1 MKMNISDDT
10 KNSLIRTLMNTFSCF
25 AMLLYWELMLY
36 FQLYASLKGFSFWNV
51 LLMIPLSFLLVS
63 LTGWFDKHCKIDY
76 LLRILINAVLALF
89 YIAEFLYCKT
99 FGSLFS
105 FSMIG
110 AGTDAVTNFW
120 WSLKSTVSDNLLS
133 IFLFLLPVL
142 LQICRFFTKD
152 IKTTRESVK
161 KHVVLIALAVL
172 TWFMTVTA
180 LPIGGT
186 EDYTA
191 YAAYHSKYVD
201 TDTASRKLG
210 TLPNFLVEMR
220 CSLFGSSG
228 HYDEFKTP
236 EEEQQPVEEKEV
248 IQYNEYDD
256 MDFSVLS
263 KDTDDENIKNLSGY
277 LSSQSP
283 TAKNE
288 YTGLFEGYNLIY
300 ICAESFSRM
309 AVDESVT
316 PVLYKMMNNGIVL
329 NNYYNSFKNVTTNG
343 EYAFLT
349 GLWPDVAREETNKGR
364 LTGTMGQSIEKD
376 MSTALGNMFYLS
388 ENVEPRAYHNFLG
401 YYYGRNETLPNMGF
415 TCKFMNEG
423 MTFTTS
429 WPASDL
435 EMMEQSVD
443 DYIND
448 DRFCTYYM
456 TFSGHGNYTTDN
468 VMVYKNIDTVS
479 ELTDKEL
486 SWNSLGYLSANYELE
501 KAMEYLLQ
509 RLEDAGRLDSTVIV
523 LTGDHYPYYLSDEG
537 YYELTGEEFD
547 ENFEGYKSTCIIYN
561 AGLEKN
567 IEVDTPCC
575 NVDIL
580 PTIYNLFNISYDSRL
595 YAGTDVFGNGFHLA
609 QLYNKSFVT
618 EYVKYNSATGEAE
631 WVKDTYQTE
640 EYNKRYLERAI
651 NTAKNRYAMSIEV
664 EESDFFGKLFDHYD
678 IKVLMAGRSVDRD
691 ANGIRQTELSAE

>member
-1 MKMNISDDT
+1 
-10 KNSLIRTLMNTFSCF
+10 
-25 AMLLYWELMLY
+25 
-36 FQLYASLKGFSFWNV
+36 
-51 LLMIPLSFLLVS
+51 
-63 LTGWFDKHCKIDY
+63 
-76 LLRILINAVLALF
+76 
-89 YIAEFLYCKT
+89 
-99 FGSLFS
+99 
-105 FSMIG
+105 
-110 AGTDAVTNFW
+110 
-120 WSLKSTVSDNLLS
+120 
-133 IFLFLLPVL
+133 
-142 LQICRFFTKD
+142 
-152 IKTTRESVK
+152 
-161 KHVVLIALAVL
+161 
-172 TWFMTVTA
+172 
-180 LPIGGT
+180 
-186 EDYTA
+186 
-191 YAAYHSKYVD
+191 
-201 TDTASRKLG
+201 
-210 TLPNFLVEMR
+210 
-220 CSLFGSSG
+220 
-228 HYDEFKTP
+228 
-236 EEEQQPVEEKEV
+236 
-248 IQYNEYDD
+248 

>member
-1 MKMNISDDT
+1 MKINMREDT
-10 KNSLIRTLMNTFSCF
+10 KNSLIRTLKNTACCF
-25 AMLLYWELMLY
+25 AMLLYWELLLY

-51 LLMIPLSFLLVS
+51 LFMIPLSILLVS
-63 LTGWFDKHCKIDY
+63 LTGWFGKHYKIDY
-76 LLRILINAVLALF
+76 LLRILISGVLAFF

-105 FSMIG
+105 YSMIG

-120 WSLKSTVSDNLLS
+120 WSLKSTVAENILS
-133 IFLFLLPVL
+133 LFLFLLPVL
-142 LQICRFFTKD
+142 LQVVRFFTKD
-152 IKTTRESVK
+152 IETTHESVK
-161 KHVVLIALAVL
+161 KHAALIVLAAI
-172 TWFMTVTA
+172 TWFLTVIA
-180 LPIGGT
+180 LPISGT

-191 YAAYHSKYVD
+191 YGAYHSRYVD

-220 CSLFGSSG
+220 CSLFGSS
-228 HYDEFKTP
+228 DQSSAFNVP
-236 EEEQQPVEEKEV
+236 EEEQEPQEEEEKEV
-248 IQYNEYDD
+248 IQYNEYRDI
-256 MDFSVLS
+256 DFSILREG
-263 KDTDDENIKNLSGY
+263 TDDENIKNLSDY
-277 LSSQSP
+277 LGSQSA
-283 TAKNE
+283 TMQNE

-300 ICAESFSRM
+300 ICAESFSSM
-309 AVDESVT
+309 AVDETVT

-364 LTGTMGQSIEKD
+364 LTGTMGQSIDKN

-388 ENVEPRAYHNFLG
+388 EDVEPRAYHNYLG

-456 TFSGHGNYTTDN
+456 TFSGHGNYTTNN

-509 RLEDAGRLDSTVIV
+509 RLEDAGQLNRTVIV

-537 YYELTGEEFD
+537 YYELTGREFD
-547 ENFEGYKSTCIIYN
+547 ENFDGYKSACIIYN
-561 AGLEKN
+561 ARLEKK

-580 PTIYNLFNISYDSRL
+580 PTIYNLFNIKYDSRL
-595 YAGTDVFGNGFHLA
+595 YAGTDIFGSGFHLA
-609 QLYNKSFVT
+609 QLYNKSFIT
-618 EYVKYNSATGEAE
+618 EYVKYNFTTGETE
-631 WVKDTYQTE
+631 WLKETHQTE
-640 EYNKRYLERAI
+640 EYNKKYLERAI
-651 NTAKNRYAMSIEV
+651 NTAKNRYAMSIEKTRGYV
-664 EESDFFGKLFDHYD
+664 WLTHSLF
-678 IKVLMAGRSVDRD
+678 S
-691 ANGIRQTELSAE
+691 